1 MPYNLHNPPLEVTI
15 IVRWDNGDRK
25 FDMALEYESII
36 TSKTEDALLANAL
49 QTRIKVPFLY
59 WQRLEVQ
66 LAHVWISGQGQVIY
80 SKVSDQ
86 DHRKAQ
92 EQVIELLSMWQQHA
106 CIDPRTMRMMITLDI
121 DKEGVQLLPP
131 RWKLLSL
138 TRGVKKEKENER
150 SSASSP
156 EGTLKVR
163 APEYNESDEVFKT
176 IQYESPTGV
185 DSSEN
190 SDGDPLLDSHVT
202 FDRSEGSWNKLVFTK
217 TRSGQT

>member
-1 MPYNLHNPPLEVTI
+1 
-15 IVRWDNGDRK
+15 
-25 FDMALEYESII
+25 MALTHEAIVNSS
-36 TSKTEDALLANAL
+36 TGDALLANAV
-49 QTRIKVPFLY
+49 QERIKVPFLY

-106 CIDPRTMRMMITLDI
+106 CVDPRSMRMMITLDI
-121 DKEGVQLLPP
+121 DREGVHLLPP
-131 RWKLLSL
+131 RAKLLSL
-138 TRGVKKEKENER
+138 THGIRNESADTR

-156 EGTLKVR
+156 EGTLKARVSTDK
-163 APEYNESDEVFKT
+163 ESDTVFKT

-185 DSSEN
+185 DSCDS
-190 SDGDPLLDSHVT
+190 SDDSPILDTHVS
-202 FDRSEGSWNKLVFTK
+202 FDRSEGSWNKLVFTR
-217 TRSGQT
+217 TRSS